1 MWLDLTQ
8 PFGPDIPG
16 SPSVPKPTLEQVKTH
31 EDDGVSVQQYGAVTH
46 IGTHVDAPRHFVP
59 DGDTIDD
66 LPPDRFA
73 GDALVLDVEC
83 EEPRELTVADLE
95 AAENAAD
102 DRVREGDI
110 LLLRTGW
117 GAKFDDQDAYEA
129 YPWLAAGV
137 EEWLLEK
144 GIKLLGVDTISPDQP
159 RALRP
164 EGWDEYPI
172 HYGLL
177 ENDVLIAEHLYLEE
191 VAGERLEVVGCPLKL
206 QGGDGAPARF
216 VGRRP

>member
-16 SPSVPKPTLEQVKTH
+16 SPSVPKPTLEQVKSH
-31 EDDGVSVQQYGAVTH
+31 ETDGASVQRYSAVTH
-46 IGTHVDAPRHFVP
+46 IGTHVDAPRHFVA
-59 DGDTIDD
+59 DGATIDA

-73 GDALVLDVEC
+73 GDALVLDLER
-83 EEPRELTVADLE
+83 EEAEELTVADLE
-95 AAENAAD
+95 AAEQRAD
-102 DRVREGDI
+102 DDIRADDI

-117 GAKFDDQDAYEA
+117 GEKFDDQAAYES

-144 GIKLLGVDTISPDQP
+144 DIKLLGVDTISPDRP
-159 RALRP
+159 RAMRP

-177 ENDVLIAEHLYLEE
+177 ENGVLIAEHLYLEA
-191 VAGERLEVVGCPLKL
+191 VAGERLEVFGFPMKI
-206 QGGDGAPARF
+206 QGGDGAPVRF
-216 VGRRP
+216 VARR